1 VLKLTNSTIQWW
13 WLSFSAGL
21 PCLGKIAE
29 VVGSRYFPCGFYE
42 FSFSKWLELPSARSG
57 TITTGLVLV
66 LGGHKIRHCR
76 ISNEHGTETET
87 DTCTINS

>member
-1 VLKLTNSTIQWW
+1 VQAER
-13 WLSFSAGL
+13 SARRPGM
-21 PCLGKIAE
+21 
-29 VVGSRYFPCGFYE
+29 
-42 FSFSKWLELPSARSG
+42 SATRVSGPRSG

>member
-1 VLKLTNSTIQWW
+1 MVVVKYFSRLAISRENSR
-13 WLSFSAGL
+13 G
-21 PCLGKIAE
+21 G
-29 VVGSRYFPCGFYE
+29 GSPYFPCGFYE